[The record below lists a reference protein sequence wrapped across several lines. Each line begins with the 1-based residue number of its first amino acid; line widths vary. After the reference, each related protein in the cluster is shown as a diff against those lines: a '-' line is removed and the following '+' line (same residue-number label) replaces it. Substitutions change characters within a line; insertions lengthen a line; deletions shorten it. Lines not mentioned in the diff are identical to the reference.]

1 MDGRQERLEIIMTYE
16 KDSFDR
22 EDYLTE
28 EDWEELASEH
38 LAEMIAERRITLTED
53 EKWLL

>member
-1 MDGRQERLEIIMTYE
+1 MTYE
-16 KDSFDR
+16 ILSEVFKDAYPEID
-22 EDYLTE
+22 EPTE

-38 LAEMIAERRITLTED
+38 LADMIAERHITLTEN

>member
-1 MDGRQERLEIIMTYE
+1 MTYE